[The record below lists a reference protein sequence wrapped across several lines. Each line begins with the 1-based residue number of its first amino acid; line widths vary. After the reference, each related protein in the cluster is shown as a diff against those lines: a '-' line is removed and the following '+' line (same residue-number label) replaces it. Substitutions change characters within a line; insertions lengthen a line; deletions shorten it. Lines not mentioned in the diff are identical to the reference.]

1 MRHWRVGKLA
11 PLALAVVLGLAVTGC
26 GGDGGEAEDT
36 PKAAASGDPL
46 NLSGVCPDPL
56 VIQKDWQPESE
67 HGYLYQLIGEGYEID
82 TERKKLRGPLVAEGK
97 DTGIDLEIRSGG
109 PAVGFQPVPAVMY
122 TDPSI
127 HLGFVTTDEAVQ
139 FSAEQPTKHV
149 LAQLEISPLAILW
162 DKQTYPEFNTIA
174 DIGQT
179 DTKVLHTKGLA
190 YMEYLVGS
198 GILRA
203 SQLDGSYDGSPA
215 AFVAYG
221 GKAAVQGYA
230 TSEPYIYEEQVKA
243 WGKPLEFQLI
253 NDTNF
258 PYYAT
263 ATSIRAGD
271 EEKLKSC
278 LEKVVPIFQQS
289 QIDFVQNP
297 DRAIQIILEAV
308 KEYNTGWQYSQGLA
322 EYSAKK
328 MLELGIVSNGTDNT
342 LGNIE
347 AQRVQRIIEIMT
359 PILEGQRKPVKE
371 SLKPE
376 DLFTNDYVDERIGL
390 PAS

>member
-1 MRHWRVGKLA
+1 MTPRWARKLA
-11 PLALAVVLGLAVTGC
+11 PLAVAMGLAVTGC
-26 GGDGGEAEDT
+26 SSAGGGEAEDA
-36 PKAAASGDPL
+36 PEAAASGGAND
-46 NLSGVCPDPL
+46 LSGVCPDPL

-67 HGYLYQLIGEGYEID
+67 HGYLYQLLGEGYTVD
-82 TERKKLRGPLVAEGK
+82 TNAKKISGPLVAGGH
-97 DTGIDLEIRSGG
+97 DTGITLEIRSGG

-122 TDPSI
+122 TDESI

-162 DKQTYPEFNTIA
+162 DKETYPEFNTIA

-179 DTKVLHTKGLA
+179 DTKVLHSEGLA
-190 YMEYLVGS
+190 YMEYLTGS
-198 GILRA
+198 GILRE

-215 AFVAYG
+215 AFVGYG
-221 GKAAVQGYA
+221 GKAATQGYA
-230 TSEPYIYEEQVKA
+230 TSEPYIYEEQVEA

-263 ATSIRAGD
+263 TTSIRTGD
-271 EEKLKSC
+271 EEELAPC
-278 LEKVVPIFQQS
+278 LERIVPIFQQS

-308 KEYNTGWQYSQGLA
+308 KGYNTGWVYTQGLA
-322 EYSAKK
+322 DYSAQK
-328 MLELGIVSNGTDNT
+328 MTELGIVSNGADST
-342 LGNIE
+342 LGNMEEERI
-347 AQRVQRIIEIMT
+347 QRIIDIMT
-359 PILEGQRKPVKE
+359 PILAGQRKPVKE
-371 SLKPE
+371 NLQPS
-376 DLFTNDYVDERIGL
+376 DLFTNDYVDEGIGL